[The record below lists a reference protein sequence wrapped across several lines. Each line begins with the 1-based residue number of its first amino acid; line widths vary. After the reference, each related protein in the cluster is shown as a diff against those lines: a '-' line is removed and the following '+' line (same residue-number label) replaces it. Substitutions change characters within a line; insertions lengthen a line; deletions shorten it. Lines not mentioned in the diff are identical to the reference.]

1 LHGGR
6 LLIVPQLVSRSP
18 EAFYNLVCSAGVTVL
33 NQTPSAFRQL
43 IAAQGENGQAH
54 SLRQVIFGGEAL
66 ETAMLKPW
74 YARNVNAGTQ
84 LVNMY
89 GITETTVHVTYY
101 PLQPEDAQRLGASPI
116 GRRIPDL
123 QLYVLDARGEP
134 VPVGVVGELYVG
146 GAGVTR
152 GYLNREA
159 LTAERFIDNPFSTA
173 PGARLYRT
181 GDLGRW
187 LADGSLEYLGRNDEQ
202 VKIRGFRIE
211 LGEIEAQLAACEG
224 VQDALMLVREDEPG
238 DKRLVA
244 YVIGTAGVELDAS
257 RLREQ
262 LRLSLAEYMLPS
274 AFVSLESFPLTANG
288 KLDRKALPAPDSS
301 AVASRGYEAPE
312 GDTEMA
318 IARIWQDLLQLEQV
332 GRHDH
337 FFELGGHSLL
347 AVKLIERMRQIDL
360 VADVR
365 VLFSQPTLSA
375 LAAAVGG
382 KGAVEVPANLIPAGC
397 ERITPDMLPLVSLSQ
412 DDIDRVVENVPGGL
426 ANVQDIYALAPLQE
440 GILYHHLAAAEGDPY
455 LQYALFAFDSLER
468 LHSFAQALQG
478 VIARHDI
485 LRTAVLWERLDAPV
499 QVVWREATLGLDE
512 QLLDPA
518 DGDITEQL
526 IKRLDPRHTR
536 LDIRQAPML
545 RIGYAQDEVNNR
557 WLG

>member
-1 LHGGR
+1 MALGVRTDDRVAICVERGPAMIIGLLGILKSGAGYVPLDPAYPLERLAYTLGDSTPVALLSQQSVQQDLPVTEVPIISLDDPDLQGESVCNPEVAGLTAASLAYVIYTSGSTGLPKGVMVEHRNVARLFSATADWFAFGEQDIWALFHSFAFDFSVWEIWGALLHGGR
-6 LLIVPQLVSRSP
+6 LLIVPQLISRSP
-18 EAFYNLVCSAGVTVL
+18 EDCYNLLCSAGVTVL

-43 IAAQGENGQAH
+43 IAAQGEHGQAH

-74 YARNVNAGTQ
+74 YARKVNAGTQ

-101 PLQPEDAQRLGASPI
+101 PLQAEDAQRIGASPI

-123 QLYVLDARGEP
+123 QLYVLDPHGEP

-146 GAGVTR
+146 GAGVAR

-211 LGEIEAQLAACEG
+211 LGEIEAQLVACDG
-224 VQDALMLVREDEPG
+224 IQDALVLVREDEPG

-244 YVIGTAGVELDAS
+244 YVIGTAGLEPDAS

-288 KLDRKALPAPDSS
+288 KLDRKALPAPDRSS
-301 AVASRGYEAPE
+301 VASQGYEAPE

-347 AVKLIERMRQIDL
+347 AVKLIER
-360 VADVR
+360 
-365 VLFSQPTLSA
+365 
-375 LAAAVGG
+375 
-382 KGAVEVPANLIPAGC
+382 
-397 ERITPDMLPLVSLSQ
+397 
-412 DDIDRVVENVPGGL
+412 
-426 ANVQDIYALAPLQE
+426 
-440 GILYHHLAAAEGDPY
+440 
-455 LQYALFAFDSLER
+455 
-468 LHSFAQALQG
+468 
-478 VIARHDI
+478 
-485 LRTAVLWERLDAPV
+485 
-499 QVVWREATLGLDE
+499 
-512 QLLDPA
+512 
-518 DGDITEQL
+518 
-526 IKRLDPRHTR
+526 
-536 LDIRQAPML
+536 
-545 RIGYAQDEVNNR
+545 
-557 WLG
+557 